1 MQTNIPRKI
10 NTGMWVMADGRV
22 GILTNAAADATV
34 DLLDENGETVV
45 NENGETV
52 VAAGATVDLVDEAG
66 ETVVAVQVPFES
78 LRQAMLGDI
87 PTSRRPDPEAGARL
101 GYL

>member
-22 GILTNAAADATV
+22 GILTNVAADATV
-34 DLLDENGETVV
+34 DLLDEN
-45 NENGETV
+45 
-52 VAAGATVDLVDEAG
+52 G

-87 PTSRRPDPEAGARL
+87 PASRRPDPEAGARL